1 MVEIAS
7 EVSDLEDMK
16 LHWQSEHPFPTLIDK
31 KLCFQVN
38 HSYLL
43 DDVIAYIF
51 DSYRN
56 QEGSMSS
63 SV

>member
-7 EVSDLEDMK
+7 EVADLEDMK

-43 DDVIAYIF
+43 DDVIAFIF

-56 QEGSMSS
+56 REAI
-63 SV
+63 